1 MPPKDAKGAKGKDA
15 KGAKGKDAK
24 GAKGGVQP
32 TGTVLVCVFLCVFV
46 SLVRVHARLTRC
58 VLD

>member
-32 TGTVLVCVFLCVFV
+32 TGTGVRVFV
-46 SLVRVHARLTRC
+46 FASRVRVHARLARC

>member
-32 TGTVLVCVFLCVFV
+32 TGTVLVCVLLYVQ
-46 SLVRVHARLTRC
+46 
-58 VLD
+58 

>member
-32 TGTVLVCVFLCVFV
+32 TGTVLVCVLLCV
-46 SLVRVHARLTRC
+46 RPC
-58 VLD
+58 MYMQG

>member
-32 TGTVLVCVFLCVFV
+32 TGTVLVCVL
-46 SLVRVHARLTRC
+46 L
-58 VLD
+58 